1 MSSFSKKVHIF
12 FKEQLEEW
20 HLAAKNYEALKQ
32 IKVRNFH
39 YGNFDVKVQF
49 NPARLTSG
57 LAKTDPQSIRERK
70 CFLCPAN
77 RPAEQRSLP
86 FGENYLILVNPYP
99 IFPVH
104 LTIPEFNHV
113 NQRIHG
119 RFADMLTM
127 AEALPDF
134 VVFYNG
140 PKSGASAPDHMHF
153 QAGNKGFLPLE
164 KDLKFVEKETLFV
177 RKNTQLYTLKNYL
190 RNIFVLES
198 QNKEDMTS
206 IFEQIKAMLP
216 RKEGDQEPMMN
227 IVVWYDAGTWT
238 TCIMPRQQHRPS
250 CFFAEGAENLLIS
263 PGTVDLGGVIITPR
277 EKDFEKITAAT
288 VNTIF
293 KEVCV
298 TDDVIEMVKQKMD
311 H

>member
-1 MSSFSKKVHIF
+1 MSSFSKKVRIF

-20 HLAAKNYEALKQ
+20 YLAAKNYEALKQ
-32 IKVRNFH
+32 VKTKTFH
-39 YGNFDVKVQF
+39 YGDFDVKVQF

-104 LTIPEFNHV
+104 LTIPELRHV

-119 RFADMLTM
+119 RFADMLAI

-177 RKNTQLYTLKNYL
+177 HKNTQLYTLKNYL

-198 QNKEDMTS
+198 QKKEDV
-206 IFEQIKAMLP
+206 IDVFEKIEAMLP
-216 RKEGDQEPMMN
+216 LKEGDQEPMMN
-227 IVVWYDAGTWT
+227 IVVWYDADTWT
-238 TCIMPRQQHRPS
+238 TCIMPRQLHRPS
-250 CFFAEGAENLLIS
+250 CFFAEGEENLLIS
-263 PGTVDLGGVIITPR
+263 PGSVDLGGVIITPR

-288 VNTIF
+288 INTIF

-298 TDDVIEMVKQKMD
+298 TDDIIEMVKQKMD

>member
-1 MSSFSKKVHIF
+1 
-12 FKEQLEEW
+12 
-20 HLAAKNYEALKQ
+20 LAAKNYEALKQ
-32 IKVRNFH
+32 VKTKTFH
-39 YGNFDVKVQF
+39 YGDFDVKVQF

-104 LTIPEFNHV
+104 LTIPELRHV

-119 RFADMLTM
+119 RFADMLAI

-177 RKNTQLYTLKNYL
+177 HKNTQLYTLKNYL

-198 QNKEDMTS
+198 QKKEDV
-206 IFEQIKAMLP
+206 IDVFEKIEAMLP
-216 RKEGDQEPMMN
+216 LKEGDQEPMMN
-227 IVVWYDAGTWT
+227 IVVWYDADTWT
-238 TCIMPRQQHRPS
+238 TCIMPRQLHRPS
-250 CFFAEGAENLLIS
+250 CFFAEGEENLLIS
-263 PGTVDLGGVIITPR
+263 PGSVDLGGVIITPR

-288 VNTIF
+288 INTIF

-298 TDDVIEMVKQKMD
+298 TDDIIEMVKQKMD